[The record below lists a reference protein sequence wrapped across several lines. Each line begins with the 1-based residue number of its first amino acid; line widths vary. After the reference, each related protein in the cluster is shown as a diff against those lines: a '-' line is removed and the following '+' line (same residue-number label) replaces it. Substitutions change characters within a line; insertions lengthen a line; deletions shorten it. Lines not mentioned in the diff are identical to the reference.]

1 MNENEEGGIERV
13 VNDLPKEKREELCM
27 GVRPRSSL
35 PAERKFFPERR
46 VLLGLPQTG

>member
-27 GVRPRSSL
+27 GHKPLLSTGRR
-35 PAERKFFPERR
+35 FFPERR
-46 VLLGLPQTG
+46 VLLGLPQTV